1 MKIIAIANQK
11 GGIGKTTTS
20 VNLAHSLSKCH
31 QKRVL
36 LVDLD
41 AQANATQWLLGCY
54 GEKGKVVYDLLM
66 ERASINDVIVKSAC
80 GVDVVP
86 SNLNLAA
93 LDIDLIGEY
102 YREQRLEAALG
113 GLTEGLYHYV
123 IVDCPPNL
131 GVTTVNAFAACSV
144 VVITIECKFEA
155 LEAVLQLMHTLKRV
169 TKGRAGIIPYALP
182 TFLERT
188 NVSRDVLK
196 QIQDQ
201 FRHLC
206 LPPIHK
212 NTRIP
217 EAFKARAPIGSYDQ
231 TSTGALD
238 YMRKAREMLNHLEG
252 PQTDHVQSTAGI

>member
-1 MKIIAIANQK
+1 M
-11 GGIGKTTTS
+11 
-20 VNLAHSLSKCH
+20 
-31 QKRVL
+31 
-36 LVDLD
+36 
-41 AQANATQWLLGCY
+41 
-54 GEKGKVVYDLLM
+54 
-66 ERASINDVIVKSAC
+66 
-80 GVDVVP
+80 
-86 SNLNLAA
+86 
-93 LDIDLIGEY
+93 
-102 YREQRLEAALG
+102 
-113 GLTEGLYHYV
+113 

-131 GVTTVNAFAACSV
+131 GVTTVNAFATCRI

-196 QIQDQ
+196 HIQDQ

-238 YMRKAREMLNHLEG
+238 YMTTARELLNHLEAMPSG
-252 PQTDHVQSTAGI
+252 GTQSTAAI